1 MLNAGKGL
9 ESPLLVATAISS
21 TPMNTKLKVLF
32 LSIGRQKWGA
42 IQCWRM
48 KNPESPATQAIR
60 GIFKWSGAELNRRHA
75 DFQSA
80 ALPTELPDQC
90 GAKSLICF
98 VRSFLN
104 MPVIDTQNRSSDVTS
119 WPSLTSLVRGPSP
132 RLSDPV
138 NQPTNE
144 RTRNRPWSVQVNLA
158 HYSILYSSV
167 ARTTSSR
174 RRDADSCPNVLVST
188 TRRLPDRG
196 YLRKT
201 AL

>member
-1 MLNAGKGL
+1 
-9 ESPLLVATAISS
+9 
-21 TPMNTKLKVLF
+21 
-32 LSIGRQKWGA
+32 
-42 IQCWRM
+42 M

-60 GIFKWSGAELNRRHA
+60 GFFKWSGAELNRRHA

-104 MPVIDTQNRSSDVTS
+104 MPVIDTQNHSSDVTS
-119 WPSLTSLVRGPSP
+119 GPSLTSLVRGPSP

-144 RTRNRPWSVQVNLA
+144 RTLNRPLVR
-158 HYSILYSSV
+158 SSQPCELLHSLLV
-167 ARTTSSR
+167 RRTY
-174 RRDADSCPNVLVST
+174 ADLPP
-188 TRRLPDRG
+188 TRRGFVSKCAGVYDATTARSRVPKKNSPVTPPDAG
-196 YLRKT
+196 
-201 AL
+201 